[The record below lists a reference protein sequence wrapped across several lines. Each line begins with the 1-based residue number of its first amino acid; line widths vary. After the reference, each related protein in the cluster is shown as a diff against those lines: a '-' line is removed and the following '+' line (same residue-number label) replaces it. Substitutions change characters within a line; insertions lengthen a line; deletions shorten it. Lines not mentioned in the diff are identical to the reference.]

1 MSRKIKHDHLII
13 TDSNQVSFAK
23 VSPADFR
30 KLSTSP
36 QKFADQN
43 PEMTLSPTNAEPNA
57 IVQGEDYGSKESI
70 NITFRLRFGGLA
82 SHNLWPVIVPSNCS
96 CIPLLPV

>member
-43 PEMTLSPTNAEPNA
+43 PEMTLSPTTLYSEIALKGNN
-57 IVQGEDYGSKESI
+57 
-70 NITFRLRFGGLA
+70 
-82 SHNLWPVIVPSNCS
+82 
-96 CIPLLPV
+96 